1 MKTTAAIWISIIGL
15 SACSV
20 LGCETVQQ
28 DSHVDQHWGEA
39 LQLNMSAMIANPEA
53 GSSEPVEG
61 LDPVT
66 AQEVADRYYESQEQR
81 SSREV
86 RTLLVTE

>member
-1 MKTTAAIWISIIGL
+1 MKTTGAIWISIIGL
-15 SACSV
+15 SACFV
-20 LGCETVQQ
+20 LGCETAPR

-61 LDPVT
+61 LDPAT

-81 SSREV
+81 SSGEV